1 MKSFELMD
9 TIVEKLHEIEH
20 EENVRILLAVESGSR
35 AWGFASPDSD
45 YDVRFIYVHPLD
57 WYLGLEKKRDV
68 IELPINDDLDINGWD
83 LSKTLQLLHKSNP
96 TLFEW
101 FSSPIVYI
109 ETEFAGRFREFMK
122 QYYSSKSGLAHYLSM
137 ASSNYHAY
145 LRGDVVKAKKY
156 FYVLRPVLACKWI
169 LEKGSQPPMLF
180 SELMESELAPEYVPI
195 LNELLDIKMNRP
207 EIHEIPQ
214 IPELNAYLDNSFSEV
229 QERLNSI
236 ENDQNDDWSALNE
249 MFLRELGLKNS

>member
-1 MKSFELMD
+1 MRD
-9 TIVEKLHEIEH
+9 TIIEKLHRIEQ
-20 EENVRILLAVESGSR
+20 EENIRILLAVESGSR

-45 YDVRFIYVHPLD
+45 YDVRFIYVHPLE
-57 WYLGLEKKRDV
+57 WYLGLGKKRDV
-68 IELPINDDLDINGWD
+68 IERPINDDLDVNGWD

-109 ETEFAGRFREFMK
+109 ETEFADHFREFMK
-122 QYYSSKSGLAHYLSM
+122 EYYSSKSGLAHYLSM
-137 ASSNYHAY
+137 ANSNYHAY
-145 LRGDVVKAKKY
+145 LRGDMVRAKKY

-180 SELMESELAPEYVPI
+180 SELMKAELDPEYVPI

-207 EIHEIPQ
+207 EVHEIPQ
-214 IPELNAYLDNSFSEV
+214 IPELTTYLENSISDV
-229 QERLNSI
+229 RERLKSM
-236 ENDQNDDWSALNE
+236 ENDQNGDWSALNAL
-249 MFLRELGLKNS
+249 FLKELGIE